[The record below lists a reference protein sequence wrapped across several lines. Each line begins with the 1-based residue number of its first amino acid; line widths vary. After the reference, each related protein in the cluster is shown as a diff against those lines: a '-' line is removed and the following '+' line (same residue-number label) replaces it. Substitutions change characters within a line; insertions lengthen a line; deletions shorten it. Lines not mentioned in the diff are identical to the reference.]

1 LCIESAQA
9 EMGMGSIFSK
19 NGKGLALGGG
29 LMAPKAPLL
38 TGLAKRRQKLLDS
51 EGLTAFLK
59 VEQRRAK
66 RSGKAFV
73 VLLVNVDAP
82 RTGSSGDL
90 KVGGLAAALSSSIR
104 DTDVIGWYQDGAI
117 VGIVF
122 TEIPL
127 ENRDKVSLLLLTKIA
142 SVVREALGVQRSAA
156 VYQSISFLEP
166 DTPGVNLRA
175 VAQRTAS
182 SGPHKN
188 TANADELSPPLLR
201 PEPIT

>member
-1 LCIESAQA
+1 
-9 EMGMGSIFSK
+9 MGWIFSR
-19 NGKGLALGGG
+19 NGNDLSSGGG
-29 LMAPKAPLL
+29 RVAAKAPLL
-38 TGLAKRRQKLLDS
+38 TELTKRRQDLLDA
-51 EGLTAFLK
+51 EGLSAFLK
-59 VEQRRAK
+59 IEQRRAE
-66 RSGKAFV
+66 RSGKAFK
-73 VLLVNVDAP
+73 VLLVNVDAL
-82 RTGSSGDL
+82 RASSSGDL

-117 VGIVF
+117 IGIVF
-122 TEIPL
+122 TEIAV

-142 SVVREALGVQRSAA
+142 SVIREALGVQRSAA

-166 DTPGVNLRA
+166 DTPGVDHRA

-188 TANADELSPPLLR
+188 PANADELPPPLLR